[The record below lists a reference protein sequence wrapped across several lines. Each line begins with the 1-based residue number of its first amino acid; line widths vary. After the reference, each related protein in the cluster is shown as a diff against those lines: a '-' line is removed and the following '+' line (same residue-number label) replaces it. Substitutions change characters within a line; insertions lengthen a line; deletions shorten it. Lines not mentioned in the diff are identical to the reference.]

1 LDVGQFV
8 IFQSTKVFTMK
19 SLSRIA
25 VSALFSACGLVGISG
40 SAFALTTEHGTI
52 CKPYGNSNT
61 ANLFSYTNGV
71 TNGAAGAMGV
81 ICPVIR
87 TAPAGAGGFSVWVDG
102 SGGTGTAYCTL
113 YSYNYTGAYLGS
125 VSFNA
130 TGTFTRLVTLP
141 QAQVP
146 TYSSQAVYCS
156 LPGGSQGRLFDIEPV
171 Q

>member
-1 LDVGQFV
+1 
-8 IFQSTKVFTMK
+8 MK
-19 SLSRIA
+19 SISKLALSA
-25 VSALFSACGLVGISG
+25 MVSACGLVGLQG

-52 CKPYGNSNT
+52 CKAYGNSNT
-61 ANLFSYTNGV
+61 ANLYSYTNGV
-71 TNGAAGAMGV
+71 VNGSAAAMGV
-81 ICPVIR
+81 ICPVVR
-87 TAPAGAGGFSVWVDG
+87 TIAAPASGFSVWVDG

-130 TGTFTRLVTLP
+130 TGNFTRLVTLP

-146 TYSSQAVYCS
+146 FYSSQAVYCY
-156 LPGGSQGRLFDIEPV
+156 LPGSSQGRLFDIEPV